1 MTAED
6 PEQAAREEHE
16 RARNAALHDMERW
29 AARQPPPGP
38 GQPPPDPVH
47 VVRIRLPERGA
58 DRYSLC
64 RWSLAARLVR
74 DAADAGQRGQ
84 IADLG
89 PDALDAAHSI
99 GPEDLAPGKLLHV
112 GDAKDGKWLTWLL
125 PVPPEPVPGSPGQ
138 RGQRN

>member
-1 MTAED
+1 MSGRGATRCTTWNGGRPASRH
-6 PEQAAREEHE
+6 PAPAS
-16 RARNAALHDMERW
+16 
-29 AARQPPPGP
+29 
-38 GQPPPDPVH
+38 PPDPVH
-47 VVRIRLPERGA
+47 VVRIRLPERGT

-89 PDALDAAHSI
+89 PDALDVANSI
-99 GPEDLAPGKLLHV
+99 GPEDLSPGKLLHV